1 MLAAAPCINW
11 RRVVMDRNSS
21 SHVNE
26 NNGGIEALQM
36 GYLQRV
42 FTDRKGF
49 EQEPFYGVSG
59 ALHVMNALYA

>member
-1 MLAAAPCINW
+1 MGW
-11 RRVVMDRNSS
+11 NSS

-36 GYLQRV
+36 GYIQRV